1 MLKRQIF
8 TTLIDDRHTL
18 DKTSSMQLQL
28 QKLNSKMP
36 QLISSKKSKPITL
49 TKSHRKQKKLC
60 LKE

>member
-1 MLKRQIF
+1 ML

-18 DKTSSMQLQL
+18 HKTISMQLQL

-49 TKSHRKQKKLC
+49 TKSHRKQKNYV
-60 LKE
+60 